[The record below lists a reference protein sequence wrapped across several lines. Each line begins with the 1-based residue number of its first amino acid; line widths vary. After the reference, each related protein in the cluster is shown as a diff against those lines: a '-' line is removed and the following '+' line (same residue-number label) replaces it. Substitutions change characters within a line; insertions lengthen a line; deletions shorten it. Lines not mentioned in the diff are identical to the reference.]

1 MSIRKNGDN
10 FILDNIGYKCKCGCS
25 SFFVRLDNL
34 YCFSCY
40 DFVHKLSEF
49 EYSNLHYNLNIF
61 RKMNLIECENKKSIS
76 NNTNSNNTKLYHRKL
91 KWHDYFDKQ
100 SFEIIKNV
108 KEISCHAYNHII
120 DKRQKRYN
128 IDLGK
133 MWDIIENISLEN
145 CKPFEIEFDENLE
158 QVTKCVLRLN
168 YDFKRDISIVF
179 RDGIIIT
186 CWLNDKNDLHYTLDE
201 SKYEK

>member
-1 MSIRKNGDN
+1 MSIKKYGDG
-10 FILDNIGYKCKCGCS
+10 FILENIGYKCECGCS
-25 SFFVRLDNL
+25 SFSVILDNL
-34 YCFSCY
+34 YCFACCKL
-40 DFVHKLSEF
+40 VHELDEF
-49 EYSNLHYNLNIF
+49 ERSHLHYNLNIF

-91 KWHDYFDKQ
+91 KWHDCFDKQ

-108 KEISCHAYNHII
+108 QEISCHAYNHII
-120 DKRQKRYN
+120 DKKQKRYN
-128 IDLGK
+128 IHLGK
-133 MWDIIENISLEN
+133 MWDIIENITLEN
-145 CKPFEIEFDENLE
+145 CKPFEVEYDGNLE

-179 RDGIIIT
+179 RDRVIIA
-186 CWLNDKNDLHYTLDE
+186 CWLNSKDDLHDTLDE